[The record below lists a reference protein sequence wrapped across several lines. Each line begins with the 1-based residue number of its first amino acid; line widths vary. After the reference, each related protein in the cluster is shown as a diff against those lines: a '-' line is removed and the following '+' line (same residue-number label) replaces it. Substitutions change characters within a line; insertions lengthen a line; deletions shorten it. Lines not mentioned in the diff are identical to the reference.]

1 MSEIPVNKFRLL
13 VNEFRDS
20 INYLRKQSANV
31 FSKSKISCK
40 KITGI
45 HNEYLSVI
53 YGLWKCVI
61 KNVEFM
67 LENNY
72 PIGGGLCRP

>member
-20 INYLRKQSANV
+20 INYLRKQSTNV
-31 FSKSKISCK
+31 FSKSKIPCK

-45 HNEYLSVI
+45 QQWISFGHLRIVEMRNQKCGI
-53 YGLWKCVI
+53 YVGK
-61 KNVEFM
+61 
-67 LENNY
+67 
-72 PIGGGLCRP
+72 

>member
-1 MSEIPVNKFRLL
+1 MYFQNPKSLAKK
-13 VNEFRDS
+13 S
-20 INYLRKQSANV
+20 QV
-31 FSKSKISCK
+31 FNS
-40 KITGI
+40 G
-45 HNEYLSVI
+45 YLSVI

-72 PIGGGLCRP
+72 PIGGGLWGPPFITFI